1 VFESILNT
9 NCRVVSDAPMSQKE
23 YICIGLDCGI
33 TLDKYGF
40 VYIVDS
46 DSSCIYTNIEFVSAV
61 HDL

>member
-1 VFESILNT
+1 MNT
-9 NCRVVSDAPMSQKE
+9 NCRVVSDAPMSQKK
-23 YICIGLDCGI
+23 YICIGLACGI

-40 VYIVDS
+40 VYIVAS